1 MAMDLRSL
9 ILCLV
14 IVTVTLTL
22 CMLYFLSERKTYPGF
37 LNWTLS
43 FFLFSAGIVF
53 IGLREF
59 LSDFVS
65 IVLGNVL
72 ISSAGIV
79 FYSGFAAFVQKKI
92 NLYIHLAAFVIHAF
106 CVSFFTYIIP
116 SLLVRIILVSLLIIL
131 YFLLI
136 LRILSRDIRPILG
149 KASPLLAATL
159 TAFVLFLGLRTMSS

>member
-1 MAMDLRSL
+1 MAPDLRTL
-9 ILCLV
+9 MLCLV
-14 IVTVTLTL
+14 IVTVTLAL

-59 LSDFVS
+59 LSDFIS

-72 ISSAGIV
+72 
-79 FYSGFAAFVQKKI
+79 YSGFAAFVQRKI
-92 NLYIHLAAFVIHAF
+92 NLYVHLSALIIYTF

-116 SLLVRIILVSLLIIL
+116 SLLVRIILVSLLI
-131 YFLLI
+131 
-136 LRILSRDIRPILG
+136 
-149 KASPLLAATL
+149 
-159 TAFVLFLGLRTMSS
+159 